1 MSHGRKG
8 ALVLALTAALG
19 LVAATG
25 CGEEETSEVV
35 EGEPLELGELAI
47 NVQLTRFLNPDDLE
61 DREYLQGQR
70 VPPPQGKDYLA
81 VFMEIENESDETQRI
96 PSADEIHVVDTT
108 GASYEPLPSDTVF
121 TLDLGG
127 TLGPHE
133 ELPLED
139 TAAQSGPTQGSIV
152 LFLVD
157 TSAEQNRPLELEFL
171 DGDRV
176 EGKIE
181 LDI

>member
-8 ALVLALTAALG
+8 ALVLALVAALG
-19 LVAATG
+19 VVAAG

-47 NVQLTRFLNPDDLE
+47 NVQLTRFLNPN
-61 DREYLQGQR
+61 DREDGEYLEGQR
-70 VPPPQGKDYLA
+70 IPPPEGRDYLA
-81 VFMEIENESDETQRI
+81 VFMEIENESDEEQRI
-96 PSADEIHVVDTT
+96 PAADEIEVIDTT
-108 GASYEPLPSDTVF
+108 GATYEPLPSDTVF
-121 TLDLGG
+121 ALDLGA

-152 LFLVD
+152 LFLVNQD
-157 TSAEQNRPLELEFL
+157 VAENRPLELEFL
-171 DGDRV
+171 EGDQV
-176 EGKIE
+176 EAKVE

>member
-8 ALVLALTAALG
+8 ALVLALFAALG
-19 LVAATG
+19 LAATG

-47 NVQLTRFLNPDDLE
+47 NVQLTRLLNPNDRE
-61 DREYLQGQR
+61 DREYLEGQQ
-70 VPPPQGKDYLA
+70 VPPPAGKDYLA
-81 VFMEIENESDETQRI
+81 VFVEIENEGDEQVQLPT
-96 PSADEIHVVDTT
+96 ADEVEVIDTT
-108 GASYEPLPSDTVF
+108 GRVYHPLPSDTVF
-121 TLDLGG
+121 ALDLGG

-157 TSAEQNRPLELEFL
+157 DDVGENRPLELEFTE
-171 DGDRV
+171 GGEV
-176 EGKIE
+176 EGQIE

>member
-8 ALVLALTAALG
+8 ALVLALVAALG
-19 LVAATG
+19 LGAAAG
-25 CGEEETSEVV
+25 CGEEETAEVV

-47 NVQLTRFLNPDDLE
+47 NVQLTRFLNPDDRE
-61 DREYLQGQR
+61 DREYLEGQQS
-70 VPPPQGKDYLA
+70 PPPPGKDYLA
-81 VFMEIENESDETQRI
+81 VFMDIENESDETQRI
-96 PSADEIHVVDTT
+96 PSADKIHVVDTT
-108 GASYEPLPSDTVF
+108 GETYEPLPSDTVF
-121 TLDLGG
+121 ALALGG

-157 TSAEQNRPLELEFL
+157 ASVGENRPLELEFL
-171 DGDRV
+171 GGKEV
-176 EGKIE
+176 EGRVE